1 VPRFARLLLVA
12 VLLAAVLL
20 AGKAARAQA
29 PAPPAP
35 AAPASPDANVANKE
49 IVRHYLQILS
59 GGTLDALD
67 QVVGP
72 DFADRTPGV
81 PGNLHGPDTIRD
93 SQRRARELFQDI
105 RYIVDDLIAEGD
117 RVAARYTVRAIRKG
131 NGGSGKPVEVTGIT
145 IFRIADGKIRE
156 TWVVND
162 QIELFHQL
170 GFTIQPPKTEPAK
183 PASPP

>member
-1 VPRFARLLLVA
+1 MPRFARLLLVA

-81 PGNLHGPDTIRD
+81 PGNLHGPDTIR
-93 SQRRARELFQDI
+93 
-105 RYIVDDLIAEGD
+105 
-117 RVAARYTVRAIRKG
+117 
-131 NGGSGKPVEVTGIT
+131 
-145 IFRIADGKIRE
+145 
-156 TWVVND
+156 
-162 QIELFHQL
+162 
-170 GFTIQPPKTEPAK
+170 
-183 PASPP
+183 